1 MQKEKPAIF
10 TLSRQ
15 QKITPNCTGA
25 GAEGWWGSGRVR
37 DAVAAGDSGKP
48 GGQLPG
54 GGFSLPPHMCKSGP
68 PGTA

>member
-1 MQKEKPAIF
+1 MILCMQKEKPAIF

-15 QKITPNCTGA
+15 QKITPNCEGGGRGGA
-25 GAEGWWGSGRVR
+25 REA
-37 DAVAAGDSGKP
+37 AAAGKQ

-54 GGFSLPPHMCKSGP
+54 GVFSLPLHMCESGP